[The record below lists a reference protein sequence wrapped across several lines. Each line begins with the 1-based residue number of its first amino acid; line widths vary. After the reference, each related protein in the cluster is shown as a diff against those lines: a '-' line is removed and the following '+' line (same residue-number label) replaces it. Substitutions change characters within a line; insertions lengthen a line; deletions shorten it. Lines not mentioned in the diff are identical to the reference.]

1 MVRRLDR
8 GSRAESA
15 TDLQNLLELT
25 ERVDDIKS
33 SLELLSKIMEIPEF
47 ASDKQ
52 VYLLASDCLIHWQ
65 YVNDEFQAYLKRIC
79 SRMKA

>member
-52 VYLLASDCLIHWQ
+52 IHLLASDCLMHWQ
-65 YVNDEFQAYLKRIC
+65 FVNDEFQAYLKRIC
-79 SRMKA
+79 SRMKV